1 MLGTQLNVCPC
12 VNFSQEAGAI
22 DEVIQ
27 PGIRVSSRLANISQD
42 TTLQTGPPELTPR
55 LDPVS
60 YTSPLKSHPAPD
72 DFDTKALVKTQTR
85 TDTQTVDRNQS
96 GDTEPQPLTGSGQL
110 SNLHPDILETTK
122 APWSSGGSVTTR
134 TSPVHTLQ
142 TAQYPKHHQPF
153 LAAKKGSRTRDAS
166 VLGSVETAI
175 LSPNFQSETPTAP
188 GITSGGAGGDVE
200 TASTERSLS
209 NGPQNT
215 EFATRSTLISDPI
228 TESGFATSSTYPSSD
243 EGIREVGQDTSPPA
257 IIPPVSADSQVK
269 LSRQTEENVSLSR
282 AAPQTHPAP
291 NLTPTLQSREAL
303 RTRHMEGDMS
313 NVSASEIKEKD
324 EMDDR
329 LETVSLKT
337 ETSSQQR
344 LPKGEQGNGT
354 DADEID
360 LGVEEEDV
368 HRHAEESYDKDTEI
382 FKDSNQSSP
391 DWISHLSTEDSSF
404 QSKTKSTQQIV
415 KAANQSP
422 THTVNHQGTKLRP
435 GIRGQRVRQCLHIAV
450 PVLMFI

>member
-12 VNFSQEAGAI
+12 VYFSQEAGAI
-22 DEVIQ
+22 D
-27 PGIRVSSRLANISQD
+27 GIRVSSRPANIPQD

-60 YTSPLKSHPAPD
+60 YTSPLESHPAPD
-72 DFDTKALVKTQTR
+72 NFDTKALVKTQTR

-96 GDTEPQPLTGSGQL
+96 GDTESQPLTGSGQL
-110 SNLHPDILETTK
+110 SNLHPDILETTE

-142 TAQYPKHHQPF
+142 TAQYPKQHLQPF
-153 LAAKKGSRTRDAS
+153 LAAKKGSRTSDAS

-200 TASTERSLS
+200 TASTERSFS
-209 NGPQNT
+209 NGPQDT
-215 EFATRSTLISDPI
+215 EFVTRSTLISDPI
-228 TESGFATSSTYPSSD
+228 TESGFATSSKYPSSD
-243 EGIREVGQDTSPPA
+243 EGIRDVGQETSPLA

-269 LSRQTEENVSLSR
+269 LSRETEENVSLSR

-291 NLTPTLQSREAL
+291 NLTVFTPTLQSREAL

-313 NVSASEIKEKD
+313 NVSASEIKEKEGMD
-324 EMDDR
+324 ER

-344 LPKGEQGNGT
+344 LPIGEQGNGT
-354 DADEID
+354 ETDKID
-360 LGVEEEDV
+360 LGVEEDV
-368 HRHAEESYDKDTEI
+368 HRHAEESYDNDTEI

-435 GIRGQRVRQCLHIAV
+435 GIRGQRVRQCLHTAG
-450 PVLMFI
+450 LC

>member
-12 VNFSQEAGAI
+12 VYFSQEAGAI
-22 DEVIQ
+22 D
-27 PGIRVSSRLANISQD
+27 GIRVSSRPANIPQD

-60 YTSPLKSHPAPD
+60 YTSPLESHPAPD
-72 DFDTKALVKTQTR
+72 NFDTKALVKTQTR

-96 GDTEPQPLTGSGQL
+96 GDTESQPLTGSGQL
-110 SNLHPDILETTK
+110 SNLHPYILETTK

-134 TSPVHTLQ
+134 TSTVHTLQ
-142 TAQYPKHHQPF
+142 TAQYPKQHLQPF
-153 LAAKKGSRTRDAS
+153 LAAKKGSRTSDAS

-200 TASTERSLS
+200 TANTERSFS
-209 NGPQNT
+209 NGPQDT

-228 TESGFATSSTYPSSD
+228 TESGFATSSKYPSSD
-243 EGIREVGQDTSPPA
+243 EGIREVGQETSPLA

-291 NLTPTLQSREAL
+291 NLTVFTPTLQSREAL
-303 RTRHMEGDMS
+303 LTRHMEGDMS
-313 NVSASEIKEKD
+313 NVSASEIKEKEGMD
-324 EMDDR
+324 ER
-329 LETVSLKT
+329 LETVLLKT

-344 LPKGEQGNGT
+344 LPIGEQGNGT
-354 DADEID
+354 ETDEID
-360 LGVEEEDV
+360 LGVEEDV
-368 HRHAEESYDKDTEI
+368 HRHAAESYDNDTEI

-391 DWISHLSTEDSSF
+391 DWISHLSTEGSSF

-435 GIRGQRVRQCLHIAV
+435 GIRGQRVRQCLHTAG
-450 PVLMFI
+450 LC